1 MVRTK
6 NPHTA
11 VHGALC
17 RDEICEQLLRHL
29 SDAPRSWR
37 LEVAPSTIA
46 GAGEG
51 VHLIGSCA
59 VGTAVAIYCGVAYA
73 ADDLP
78 TMHKLVL
85 PNNSYVM
92 ARRDGI
98 IIDGR
103 PDGTSQ
109 QFFEVAVQRDIAAGA
124 SPLVYTE
131 LAVGQKVNHPA
142 RGERPNVRAQP
153 LDLQPDEFVDLH
165 RLLPTVN
172 FRPPAP
178 GEPSKRTVVL
188 IAERDLRD
196 EELWLDYKLNPDGPL
211 ESWYAP
217 VLPARAGGDE

>member
-1 MVRTK
+1 MLGTSR
-6 NPHTA
+6 
-11 VHGALC
+11 C
-17 RDEICEQLLRHL
+17 C
-29 SDAPRSWR
+29 
-37 LEVAPSTIA
+37 PSGTT
-46 GAGEG
+46 
-51 VHLIGSCA
+51 SRCA
-59 VGTAVAIYCGVAYA
+59 SGTAR
-73 ADDLP
+73 
-78 TMHKLVL
+78 T
-85 PNNSYVM
+85 
-92 ARRDGI
+92 
-98 IIDGR
+98 
-103 PDGTSQ
+103 
-109 QFFEVAVQRDIAAGA
+109 
-124 SPLVYTE
+124 
-131 LAVGQKVNHPA
+131 A